1 MIVGISKGIKYK
13 LLKVD
18 IDNKTGL
25 VDNVW
30 GFAVWCKFDKII
42 IKNPPKKVG

>member
-1 MIVGISKGIKYK
+1 MIIGISNGIKYK

-18 IDNKTGL
+18 IKNKTGL

-30 GFAVWCKFDKII
+30 GFPVWCKFDKI